1 MTDFRLIAF
10 LAAIGLLLGVML
22 SLEIGR
28 RLGVKHAKTEGAT
41 EGTGPLEAA
50 IFGLLGLLI
59 AFTFSGAV
67 SRFDD
72 RQHLI
77 VEEAND
83 IGTAYLRVDLL
94 PPGSQPAIRDK
105 FKQYV
110 DSRLETYRKI
120 PDMEAVN
127 AELKRSQQLQS
138 DIWTMS
144 VAASQNS
151 PTTMAGM
158 LLMPAL
164 NAMIDI
170 TTTRTMSSQMHPPMP
185 IFIMLVVI
193 ALASAVLAGFGM
205 ARAKSKNWLHK
216 AGFALILSLTVYV
229 ILDME
234 YPRLGFIR
242 VDSFDQAL
250 VDVRNSM

>member
-1 MTDFRLIAF
+1 MNDFRLIAF
-10 LAAIGLLLGVML
+10 VAAVGLLLGIMIA
-22 SLEIGR
+22 LEIGR

-72 RQHLI
+72 RRHLI
-77 VEEAND
+77 VEEANN

-94 PPGSQPAIRDK
+94 PSESQPAIRDK
-105 FKQYV
+105 FKHYV

-127 AELKRSQQLQS
+127 AELKRSQQLQN

-151 PTTMAGM
+151 QTTMAGM

-170 TTTRTMSSQMHPPMP
+170 TATRTMSAQMHPPIP
-185 IFIMLVVI
+185 IFVMLVVM

-205 ARAKSKNWLHK
+205 ARAKSRNWLHR
-216 AGFALILSLTVYV
+216 AAFALILALTVYV

>member
-10 LAAIGLLLGVML
+10 VAALGLLLGIMIA
-22 SLEIGR
+22 LEIGR
-28 RLGVKHAKTEGAT
+28 RLGVKHAQTDGAT

-72 RQHLI
+72 RRHLI

-94 PPGSQPAIRDK
+94 PSESQPAIREK

-120 PDMEAVN
+120 PDMEAAN
-127 AELKRSQQLQS
+127 TELKRSQQLQN

-144 VAASQNS
+144 AAASQNS
-151 PTTMAGM
+151 QNTMAGM

-170 TTTRTMSSQMHPPMP
+170 TTTRTMSAQMHPPMP
-185 IFIMLVVI
+185 IFVMLVVM

-205 ARAKSKNWLHK
+205 ARAKSRNWLHR
-216 AGFALILSLTVYV
+216 AAFALILALTVYV

>member
-1 MTDFRLIAF
+1 M
-10 LAAIGLLLGVML
+10 
-22 SLEIGR
+22 
-28 RLGVKHAKTEGAT
+28 
-41 EGTGPLEAA
+41 
-50 IFGLLGLLI
+50 
-59 AFTFSGAV
+59 
-67 SRFDD
+67 
-72 RQHLI
+72 I
-77 VEEAND
+77 VEEANN

-94 PPGSQPAIRDK
+94 PSESQPAIRDK
-105 FKQYV
+105 FKHYV

-127 AELKRSQQLQS
+127 AELRRSQQLQN

-151 PTTMAGM
+151 QTTMAGM

-170 TTTRTMSSQMHPPMP
+170 TTTRTMSAQMHPPIP
-185 IFIMLVVI
+185 IFVMLVVM
-193 ALASAVLAGFGM
+193 ALASAVLAGSGM
-205 ARAKSKNWLHK
+205 ARAKSRNWLHK
-216 AGFALILSLTVYV
+216 VAFALILAVTVYV